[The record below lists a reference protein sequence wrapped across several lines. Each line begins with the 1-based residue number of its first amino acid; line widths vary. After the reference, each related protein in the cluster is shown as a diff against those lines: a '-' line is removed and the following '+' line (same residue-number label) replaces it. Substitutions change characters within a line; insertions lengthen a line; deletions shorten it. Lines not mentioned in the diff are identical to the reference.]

1 MGQSQLSSSL
11 KKIYSAVRWLVLEIS
26 KRHSRELKTC
36 FREDAVEGFKG
47 GTNGRR
53 WRYSLR
59 PKVRGKHE
67 STEEID
73 ALLWQKERWR
83 ESNREREFQHELS
96 TYCLT
101 DPPRLWLLL
110 SSPVCALVEP
120 PTSAERRSWGRR
132 RIKDLPIITVLFS
145 PCFCCCCLLLFLPP
159 AFLSGVSHQLIWRM
173 LLMGRC
179 SDVSGEALWCA
190 EVKGCGWCSETGE
203 MRDNVR

>member
-1 MGQSQLSSSL
+1 MQTLHSGIVEHNSVTTFGYQSHNGMCVRWGEKNPLSIMGQSQLSSSL

-36 FREDAVEGFKG
+36 FGEDAVEGFKG

-120 PTSAERRSWGRR
+120 PASAERRSWGRR

-145 PCFCCCCLLLFLPP
+145 PCFCCCCPP
-159 AFLSGVSHQLIWRM
+159 F
-173 LLMGRC
+173 
-179 SDVSGEALWCA
+179 
-190 EVKGCGWCSETGE
+190 
-203 MRDNVR
+203 

>member
-120 PTSAERRSWGRR
+120 PASAERRSGGRR

-159 AFLSGVSHQLIWRM
+159 PRLFKWRLPPINLEDAPNGPLQRRFRRGSLVCWSQGVRVMQWDR
-173 LLMGRC
+173 
-179 SDVSGEALWCA
+179 
-190 EVKGCGWCSETGE
+190 
-203 MRDNVR
+203 RDEG

>member
-36 FREDAVEGFKG
+36 FGEDAVEGFKG

-101 DPPRLWLLL
+101 DPPVFDFFSHPRFVPLWNLLHQQKGEAGEEEGL
-110 SSPVCALVEP
+110 KICPSSPSSSPLVFVVV
-120 PTSAERRSWGRR
+120 ACCC
-132 RIKDLPIITVLFS
+132 FS
-145 PCFCCCCLLLFLPP
+145 PRLFKWCLPP
-159 AFLSGVSHQLIWRM
+159 INLEDAPNGPLQRRFRRGSLVCWSQGVRVMQWDR
-173 LLMGRC
+173 
-179 SDVSGEALWCA
+179 
-190 EVKGCGWCSETGE
+190 
-203 MRDNVR
+203 RDEG